1 MAGLS
6 PVGDGPAF
14 VVFFSIFLYPVGGGM
29 LYWNQLFTRVF
40 PEEDVEM
47 KHRTVNDYFKQ
58 QWPRLSLF
66 AAFTLGVS
74 FFAPL
79 KNFQLKWLIDS
90 KSKQEAL
97 GYMGLVFAITF
108 SSWFFERLSRRSFT
122 RIACGAVEQVRQRI
136 LEQVL
141 YRTVAQY
148 NAEGD
153 AAYLSLLTTDLR
165 TLYDDYYMSLF
176 SIVFWGGIML
186 CALAMY
192 LYISPVMLLAI
203 LLVTILPLVLPRR
216 TNERLKATRD
226 AFSLQMAGYTQQLK
240 ELLGG
245 FEIIRSFLRED
256 AYAALHQKAAR
267 KARESELDYQQ
278 SLNAMVTNTS
288 LISNLIFPVVML
300 VGLFLAFDGRLTMGT
315 VSTAASMANFVI
327 TPCHQIAQCWAKVK
341 SSQGIRQRLEA
352 AMAEPQ
358 VAEQGE
364 PIGHIDSIQCETV
377 RFAYPNTAEPVL
389 KDASLTVDAAQKVA
403 LVGESGCGK
412 STLAKLLFQYYPD
425 YSGDILFNGR
435 QVRTLDRTALYRRVG
450 YIAQTAYLFHDTIR
464 NNICLHEDFPDEQ
477 LAHAIAAAGLTDWV
491 ASLPDGLDTVISE
504 NGKNLSGGQRQ
515 RIGIAR
521 ALIVEPEFII
531 ADEPISALDM
541 SIRAQVLN
549 LLRHLQKER
558 DITYLFIAHDLSVM
572 RYISDRIAVIHKGD
586 IVELAD
592 AEELVNHAI
601 HPYTRSLLSAI
612 PMPNPRLERKKKL
625 LVYDP
630 AMHDYTAEPP
640 QWQELRPNHFVLC
653 NAAEAVQWIRA
664 L

>member
-1 MAGLS
+1 
-6 PVGDGPAF
+6 
-14 VVFFSIFLYPVGGGM
+14 
-29 LYWNQLFTRVF
+29 
-40 PEEDVEM
+40 M

-58 QWPRLSLF
+58 QWPRLILF

-90 KSKQEAL
+90 RSKQEAL

-122 RIACGAVEQVRQRI
+122 KIACGAVEQVRQRI

-141 YRTVAQY
+141 HRTVAQY

-176 SIVFWGGIML
+176 NIAFWGGIML

-203 LLVTILPLVLPRR
+203 LLVTIPPLVLPRR
-216 TNERLKATRD
+216 MNERLKATRD

-245 FEIIRSFLRED
+245 FEVIRSFLRED
-256 AYAALHQKAAR
+256 AYAALHQKAAH
-267 KARESELDYQQ
+267 KARKSELDYQQ

-358 VAEQGE
+358 AAEQGE

-521 ALIVEPEFII
+521 LALRSYDLII
-531 ADEPISALDM
+531 ADEITASLDPDT
-541 SIRAQVLN
+541 SQQVMEN
-549 LLRHLQKER
+549 LIAMPCMVVA
-558 DITYLFIAHDLSVM
+558 ITHDVAGSFMHQFDKVY
-572 RYISDRIAVIHKGD
+572 R
-586 IVELAD
+586 VEHGVVRVA
-592 AEELVNHAI
+592 
-601 HPYTRSLLSAI
+601 
-612 PMPNPRLERKKKL
+612 
-625 LVYDP
+625 
-630 AMHDYTAEPP
+630 
-640 QWQELRPNHFVLC
+640 
-653 NAAEAVQWIRA
+653 
-664 L
+664 

>member
-1 MAGLS
+1 
-6 PVGDGPAF
+6 
-14 VVFFSIFLYPVGGGM
+14 M

-58 QWPRLSLF
+58 QWPRLILF

-122 RIACGAVEQVRQRI
+122 KIACGAVEQVRQRI

-141 YRTVAQY
+141 HRTVAQY

-176 SIVFWGGIML
+176 NIVFWGGIML

-203 LLVTILPLVLPRR
+203 LLVTIPPLVLPRR
-216 TNERLKATRD
+216 MNERLKATRD
-226 AFSLQMAGYTQQLK
+226 AFSLQMADYTQQLK

-358 VAEQGE
+358 AAEQGE
-364 PIGHIDSIQCETV
+364 PIGHIESIQCETV

-521 ALIVEPEFII
+521 LTLRNYDLII
-531 ADEPISALDM
+531 ADEITASLDPDT
-541 SIRAQVLN
+541 SQQVMEN
-549 LLRHLQKER
+549 LIAMPCMVVA
-558 DITYLFIAHDLSVM
+558 ITHDVAGSFMHQFDKVY
-572 RYISDRIAVIHKGD
+572 R
-586 IVELAD
+586 VEHGVVRVA
-592 AEELVNHAI
+592 
-601 HPYTRSLLSAI
+601 
-612 PMPNPRLERKKKL
+612 
-625 LVYDP
+625 
-630 AMHDYTAEPP
+630 
-640 QWQELRPNHFVLC
+640 
-653 NAAEAVQWIRA
+653 
-664 L
+664 

>member
-1 MAGLS
+1 
-6 PVGDGPAF
+6 
-14 VVFFSIFLYPVGGGM
+14 
-29 LYWNQLFTRVF
+29 
-40 PEEDVEM
+40 M

-58 QWPRLSLF
+58 QWPRLILF

-108 SSWFFERLSRRSFT
+108 NSWFFERLSRRSFT

-203 LLVTILPLVLPRR
+203 LLVTIPPLVLPRR
-216 TNERLKATRD
+216 MNERLKATRD
-226 AFSLQMAGYTQQLK
+226 AFSLQMADYTQQLK

-358 VAEQGE
+358 AAEQGE

-521 ALIVEPEFII
+521 LALRSYDLII
-531 ADEPISALDM
+531 ADEITASLDPDT
-541 SIRAQVLN
+541 SQQVMEN
-549 LLRHLQKER
+549 LIAMPCMVVA
-558 DITYLFIAHDLSVM
+558 ITHDVAGSFMHQFDKVY
-572 RYISDRIAVIHKGD
+572 R
-586 IVELAD
+586 VEHGVVRVA
-592 AEELVNHAI
+592 
-601 HPYTRSLLSAI
+601 
-612 PMPNPRLERKKKL
+612 
-625 LVYDP
+625 
-630 AMHDYTAEPP
+630 
-640 QWQELRPNHFVLC
+640 
-653 NAAEAVQWIRA
+653 
-664 L
+664 

>member
-1 MAGLS
+1 
-6 PVGDGPAF
+6 
-14 VVFFSIFLYPVGGGM
+14 M
-29 LYWNQLFTRVF
+29 LYWNQLFTCVF

-58 QWPRLSLF
+58 QWPRLILF

-203 LLVTILPLVLPRR
+203 LLVTIPPLVLPRR
-216 TNERLKATRD
+216 MNERLKATRD
-226 AFSLQMAGYTQQLK
+226 AFSLQMADYTQQLK

-358 VAEQGE
+358 AAEQGE
-364 PIGHIDSIQCETV
+364 PIGPIDSIQCETV

-521 ALIVEPEFII
+521 LALRSYDLII
-531 ADEPISALDM
+531 ADEITASLDPDT
-541 SIRAQVLN
+541 SQQVMEN
-549 LLRHLQKER
+549 LIAMPCMVVA
-558 DITYLFIAHDLSVM
+558 ITHDVAGSFMHQFDKVY
-572 RYISDRIAVIHKGD
+572 R
-586 IVELAD
+586 VEHGVVRVA
-592 AEELVNHAI
+592 
-601 HPYTRSLLSAI
+601 
-612 PMPNPRLERKKKL
+612 
-625 LVYDP
+625 
-630 AMHDYTAEPP
+630 
-640 QWQELRPNHFVLC
+640 
-653 NAAEAVQWIRA
+653 
-664 L
+664 

>member
-1 MAGLS
+1 
-6 PVGDGPAF
+6 
-14 VVFFSIFLYPVGGGM
+14 M
-29 LYWNQLFTRVF
+29 LYWNQLSTCVF
-40 PEEDVEM
+40 PEEDVEI

-58 QWPRLSLF
+58 QWPRLILF

-203 LLVTILPLVLPRR
+203 LLVTIPPLVLPRR
-216 TNERLKATRD
+216 MNERLKATRD
-226 AFSLQMAGYTQQLK
+226 AFSLQMADYTQQLK

-358 VAEQGE
+358 AAEQGE

-521 ALIVEPEFII
+521 LALRSYDLII
-531 ADEPISALDM
+531 ADEITASLDPDT
-541 SIRAQVLN
+541 SQQVMEN
-549 LLRHLQKER
+549 LIAMPCMVVA
-558 DITYLFIAHDLSVM
+558 ITHDVAGSFMHQFDKVY
-572 RYISDRIAVIHKGD
+572 R
-586 IVELAD
+586 VEHGVVRVA
-592 AEELVNHAI
+592 
-601 HPYTRSLLSAI
+601 
-612 PMPNPRLERKKKL
+612 
-625 LVYDP
+625 
-630 AMHDYTAEPP
+630 
-640 QWQELRPNHFVLC
+640 
-653 NAAEAVQWIRA
+653 
-664 L
+664 

>member
-1 MAGLS
+1 
-6 PVGDGPAF
+6 
-14 VVFFSIFLYPVGGGM
+14 M
-29 LYWNQLFTRVF
+29 LYWNQLFTCVF

-58 QWPRLSLF
+58 QWPRLILF

-203 LLVTILPLVLPRR
+203 LLVTIPPLVLPRR
-216 TNERLKATRD
+216 MNERLKATRD
-226 AFSLQMAGYTQQLK
+226 AFSLQMADYTQQLK

-341 SSQGIRQRLEA
+341 SSQGIRQRL
-352 AMAEPQ
+352 AEPQ
-358 VAEQGE
+358 AAEQGE

-521 ALIVEPEFII
+521 LALRSYDLII
-531 ADEPISALDM
+531 ADEITASLDPDT
-541 SIRAQVLN
+541 SQQVMEN
-549 LLRHLQKER
+549 LIAMPCMVVA
-558 DITYLFIAHDLSVM
+558 ITHDVAGSFMHQFDKVY
-572 RYISDRIAVIHKGD
+572 R
-586 IVELAD
+586 VEHGVVRVA
-592 AEELVNHAI
+592 
-601 HPYTRSLLSAI
+601 
-612 PMPNPRLERKKKL
+612 
-625 LVYDP
+625 
-630 AMHDYTAEPP
+630 
-640 QWQELRPNHFVLC
+640 
-653 NAAEAVQWIRA
+653 
-664 L
+664 

>member
-1 MAGLS
+1 
-6 PVGDGPAF
+6 
-14 VVFFSIFLYPVGGGM
+14 M
-29 LYWNQLFTRVF
+29 LYWNQLFTCVF

-58 QWPRLSLF
+58 QWPRLILF

-122 RIACGAVEQVRQRI
+122 KIACGAVEQVRQRI

-141 YRTVAQY
+141 HRTVAQY

-203 LLVTILPLVLPRR
+203 LLVTIPPLVLPRR
-216 TNERLKATRD
+216 MNERLKATRD
-226 AFSLQMAGYTQQLK
+226 AFSLQMADYTQQLK

-358 VAEQGE
+358 AAEQGE
-364 PIGHIDSIQCETV
+364 PIGPIDSIQCETV

-521 ALIVEPEFII
+521 LALRSYDLII
-531 ADEPISALDM
+531 ADEITASLDPDT
-541 SIRAQVLN
+541 SQQVMEN
-549 LLRHLQKER
+549 LIAMPCMVVA
-558 DITYLFIAHDLSVM
+558 ITHDVAGSFMHQFDKVY
-572 RYISDRIAVIHKGD
+572 R
-586 IVELAD
+586 VEHGVVRVA
-592 AEELVNHAI
+592 
-601 HPYTRSLLSAI
+601 
-612 PMPNPRLERKKKL
+612 
-625 LVYDP
+625 
-630 AMHDYTAEPP
+630 
-640 QWQELRPNHFVLC
+640 
-653 NAAEAVQWIRA
+653 
-664 L
+664 

>member
-1 MAGLS
+1 
-6 PVGDGPAF
+6 
-14 VVFFSIFLYPVGGGM
+14 M

-58 QWPRLSLF
+58 QWPRLILF

-122 RIACGAVEQVRQRI
+122 KIACGAVEQVRQRI

-141 YRTVAQY
+141 HRTVAQY

-176 SIVFWGGIML
+176 NIVFWGGIML

-203 LLVTILPLVLPRR
+203 LLVTIPPLVLPRR
-216 TNERLKATRD
+216 MNERLKATRD
-226 AFSLQMAGYTQQLK
+226 AFSLQMADYTQQLK

-358 VAEQGE
+358 AAEQGE

-377 RFAYPNTAEPVL
+377 RFAYPGAAESVL
-389 KDASLTVDAAQKVA
+389 RGASLTVDAAQKVA

-435 QVRTLDRTALYRRVG
+435 QVRTLNRTALYRRVG

-521 ALIVEPEFII
+521 LALRSYDLII
-531 ADEPISALDM
+531 ADEITASLDPDT
-541 SIRAQVLN
+541 SQQVMEN
-549 LLRHLQKER
+549 LIAMPCMVVA
-558 DITYLFIAHDLSVM
+558 ITHDVAGSFMHQFDKVY
-572 RYISDRIAVIHKGD
+572 R
-586 IVELAD
+586 VEHGVVRVA
-592 AEELVNHAI
+592 
-601 HPYTRSLLSAI
+601 
-612 PMPNPRLERKKKL
+612 
-625 LVYDP
+625 
-630 AMHDYTAEPP
+630 
-640 QWQELRPNHFVLC
+640 
-653 NAAEAVQWIRA
+653 
-664 L
+664 

>member
-1 MAGLS
+1 
-6 PVGDGPAF
+6 
-14 VVFFSIFLYPVGGGM
+14 M

-58 QWPRLSLF
+58 QWPRLILF

-122 RIACGAVEQVRQRI
+122 KIACGAVEQVRQRI

-176 SIVFWGGIML
+176 NIVFWGGIML

-203 LLVTILPLVLPRR
+203 LLVTIPPLVLPRR
-216 TNERLKATRD
+216 MNERLKATRD
-226 AFSLQMAGYTQQLK
+226 AFSLQMADYTQQLK

-358 VAEQGE
+358 AAEQGE

-477 LAHAIAAAGLTDWV
+477 LAHAIAAAGLADWV

-521 ALIVEPEFII
+521 LALRSYDLII
-531 ADEPISALDM
+531 ADEITASLDPDT
-541 SIRAQVLN
+541 SQQVMEN
-549 LLRHLQKER
+549 LIAMPCMVVA
-558 DITYLFIAHDLSVM
+558 ITHDVAGSFMHQFDKVY
-572 RYISDRIAVIHKGD
+572 R
-586 IVELAD
+586 VEHGVVRVA
-592 AEELVNHAI
+592 
-601 HPYTRSLLSAI
+601 
-612 PMPNPRLERKKKL
+612 
-625 LVYDP
+625 
-630 AMHDYTAEPP
+630 
-640 QWQELRPNHFVLC
+640 
-653 NAAEAVQWIRA
+653 
-664 L
+664 

>member
-1 MAGLS
+1 
-6 PVGDGPAF
+6 
-14 VVFFSIFLYPVGGGM
+14 
-29 LYWNQLFTRVF
+29 
-40 PEEDVEM
+40 M

-58 QWPRLSLF
+58 QWPRLILF

-122 RIACGAVEQVRQRI
+122 KIACGAVEQVRQRI

-141 YRTVAQY
+141 HRTVAQY

-203 LLVTILPLVLPRR
+203 LLVTIPPLVLPRR
-216 TNERLKATRD
+216 MNERLKATRD

-358 VAEQGE
+358 AADQGE
-364 PIGHIDSIQCETV
+364 PIGPIESIQCETV

-521 ALIVEPEFII
+521 LALRSYDLII
-531 ADEPISALDM
+531 ADEITASLDPDT
-541 SIRAQVLN
+541 SQQVMEN
-549 LLRHLQKER
+549 LIAMPCMVVA
-558 DITYLFIAHDLSVM
+558 ITHDVAGSFMHQFDKVY
-572 RYISDRIAVIHKGD
+572 R
-586 IVELAD
+586 VEHGVVRVA
-592 AEELVNHAI
+592 
-601 HPYTRSLLSAI
+601 
-612 PMPNPRLERKKKL
+612 
-625 LVYDP
+625 
-630 AMHDYTAEPP
+630 
-640 QWQELRPNHFVLC
+640 
-653 NAAEAVQWIRA
+653 
-664 L
+664 

>member
-1 MAGLS
+1 
-6 PVGDGPAF
+6 
-14 VVFFSIFLYPVGGGM
+14 M

-58 QWPRLSLF
+58 QWPRLILF

-122 RIACGAVEQVRQRI
+122 KIACGAVEQVRQRI

-203 LLVTILPLVLPRR
+203 LLVTIPPLVLPRR
-216 TNERLKATRD
+216 MNERLKATRD
-226 AFSLQMAGYTQQLK
+226 AFSLQMADYTQQLK

-278 SLNAMVTNTS
+278 SLNTMVTNTS

-358 VAEQGE
+358 AAEQGE

-521 ALIVEPEFII
+521 LALRSYDLII
-531 ADEPISALDM
+531 ADEITASLDPDT
-541 SIRAQVLN
+541 SQQVMEN
-549 LLRHLQKER
+549 LIAMPCMVVA
-558 DITYLFIAHDLSVM
+558 ITHDVAGSFMHQFDKVY
-572 RYISDRIAVIHKGD
+572 R
-586 IVELAD
+586 VEHGVVRVA
-592 AEELVNHAI
+592 
-601 HPYTRSLLSAI
+601 
-612 PMPNPRLERKKKL
+612 
-625 LVYDP
+625 
-630 AMHDYTAEPP
+630 
-640 QWQELRPNHFVLC
+640 
-653 NAAEAVQWIRA
+653 
-664 L
+664 

>member
-6 PVGDGPAF
+6 PMGDGPAF

-58 QWPRLSLF
+58 QWPRLILF

-203 LLVTILPLVLPRR
+203 LLVTIPPLVLPRR
-216 TNERLKATRD
+216 MNERLKATRD
-226 AFSLQMAGYTQQLK
+226 AFSLQMADYTQQLK

-358 VAEQGE
+358 AAEQGE

-521 ALIVEPEFII
+521 LALRSYDLII
-531 ADEPISALDM
+531 ADEITASLDPDT
-541 SIRAQVLN
+541 SQQVMEN
-549 LLRHLQKER
+549 LIAMPCMVVA
-558 DITYLFIAHDLSVM
+558 ITHDVAGSFMHQFDKVY
-572 RYISDRIAVIHKGD
+572 R
-586 IVELAD
+586 VEHGVVRVA
-592 AEELVNHAI
+592 
-601 HPYTRSLLSAI
+601 
-612 PMPNPRLERKKKL
+612 
-625 LVYDP
+625 
-630 AMHDYTAEPP
+630 
-640 QWQELRPNHFVLC
+640 
-653 NAAEAVQWIRA
+653 
-664 L
+664 

>member
-1 MAGLS
+1 
-6 PVGDGPAF
+6 
-14 VVFFSIFLYPVGGGM
+14 
-29 LYWNQLFTRVF
+29 
-40 PEEDVEM
+40 M

-58 QWPRLSLF
+58 QWPRLILF

-148 NAEGD
+148 NAESD

-203 LLVTILPLVLPRR
+203 LLVTIPPLVLPRR
-216 TNERLKATRD
+216 MNERLKATRD

-358 VAEQGE
+358 VAEQGK

-464 NNICLHEDFPDEQ
+464 NNICLHEDFTDEQ

-521 ALIVEPEFII
+521 LALRSYDLII
-531 ADEPISALDM
+531 ADEITASLDPDT
-541 SIRAQVLN
+541 SQQVMEN
-549 LLRHLQKER
+549 LIAMPCMVVA
-558 DITYLFIAHDLSVM
+558 ITHDVAGSFMHQFDKVY
-572 RYISDRIAVIHKGD
+572 R
-586 IVELAD
+586 VEHGVVRVA
-592 AEELVNHAI
+592 
-601 HPYTRSLLSAI
+601 
-612 PMPNPRLERKKKL
+612 
-625 LVYDP
+625 
-630 AMHDYTAEPP
+630 
-640 QWQELRPNHFVLC
+640 
-653 NAAEAVQWIRA
+653 
-664 L
+664 

>member
-1 MAGLS
+1 
-6 PVGDGPAF
+6 
-14 VVFFSIFLYPVGGGM
+14 M

-58 QWPRLSLF
+58 QWPRLILF

-122 RIACGAVEQVRQRI
+122 KIACGAVEQVRQRI

-141 YRTVAQY
+141 HRTVAQY

-203 LLVTILPLVLPRR
+203 LLVTIPPLVLPRR
-216 TNERLKATRD
+216 MNERLKATRD
-226 AFSLQMAGYTQQLK
+226 AFSLQMADYTQQLK

-358 VAEQGE
+358 AAEQGE
-364 PIGHIDSIQCETV
+364 PIGPIESIQCETV

-515 RIGIAR
+515 RLTIAR
-521 ALIVEPEFII
+521 ALVRRPRVLVLDDS
-531 ADEPISALDM
+531 ASALDFATDAALRKALHRLPGAPTVFIV
-541 SIRAQVLN
+541 SQRAAS
-549 LLRHLQKER
+549 LRHADQILVLDEGKAVGLGTHAQLMER
-558 DITYLFIAHDLSVM
+558 CPVYQEIYESQFKAEDE
-572 RYISDRIAVIHKGD
+572 KG
-586 IVELAD
+586 VG
-592 AEELVNHAI
+592 
-601 HPYTRSLLSAI
+601 
-612 PMPNPRLERKKKL
+612 
-625 LVYDP
+625 
-630 AMHDYTAEPP
+630 
-640 QWQELRPNHFVLC
+640 
-653 NAAEAVQWIRA
+653 
-664 L
+664 

>member
-1 MAGLS
+1 
-6 PVGDGPAF
+6 
-14 VVFFSIFLYPVGGGM
+14 M
-29 LYWNQLFTRVF
+29 LYWNQLFTCVF

-58 QWPRLSLF
+58 QWPRLILF

-122 RIACGAVEQVRQRI
+122 KIACGAVEQVRQRI

-141 YRTVAQY
+141 HRTVAQY

-203 LLVTILPLVLPRR
+203 LLVTIPPLMLPRR
-216 TNERLKATRD
+216 MNERLKATRD
-226 AFSLQMAGYTQQLK
+226 AFSLQMADYTQQLK

-358 VAEQGE
+358 AAEQGE

-521 ALIVEPEFII
+521 LALRSYDLII
-531 ADEPISALDM
+531 ADEITASLDPDT
-541 SIRAQVLN
+541 SQQVMEN
-549 LLRHLQKER
+549 LIAMPCMVVA
-558 DITYLFIAHDLSVM
+558 ITHDVAGSFMHQFDKVY
-572 RYISDRIAVIHKGD
+572 R
-586 IVELAD
+586 VEHGVVRVA
-592 AEELVNHAI
+592 
-601 HPYTRSLLSAI
+601 
-612 PMPNPRLERKKKL
+612 
-625 LVYDP
+625 
-630 AMHDYTAEPP
+630 
-640 QWQELRPNHFVLC
+640 
-653 NAAEAVQWIRA
+653 
-664 L
+664 

>member
-1 MAGLS
+1 
-6 PVGDGPAF
+6 
-14 VVFFSIFLYPVGGGM
+14 
-29 LYWNQLFTRVF
+29 
-40 PEEDVEM
+40 M

-58 QWPRLSLF
+58 QWPRLILF

-203 LLVTILPLVLPRR
+203 LLVTIPPLVLPRR
-216 TNERLKATRD
+216 MNERLKATRD
-226 AFSLQMAGYTQQLK
+226 AFSLQMADYTQQLK

-358 VAEQGE
+358 AAEQGE

-389 KDASLTVDAAQKVA
+389 KDAFLTVDAAQKVA

-521 ALIVEPEFII
+521 LALRSYDLII
-531 ADEPISALDM
+531 ADEITASLDPDT
-541 SIRAQVLN
+541 SQQVMEN
-549 LLRHLQKER
+549 LIAMPCMVVA
-558 DITYLFIAHDLSVM
+558 ITHDVAGSFMHQFDKVY
-572 RYISDRIAVIHKGD
+572 R
-586 IVELAD
+586 VEHGVVRVA
-592 AEELVNHAI
+592 
-601 HPYTRSLLSAI
+601 
-612 PMPNPRLERKKKL
+612 
-625 LVYDP
+625 
-630 AMHDYTAEPP
+630 
-640 QWQELRPNHFVLC
+640 
-653 NAAEAVQWIRA
+653 
-664 L
+664 

>member
-1 MAGLS
+1 
-6 PVGDGPAF
+6 
-14 VVFFSIFLYPVGGGM
+14 M

-58 QWPRLSLF
+58 QWPRLILF

-90 KSKQEAL
+90 RSKLEAL

-122 RIACGAVEQVRQRI
+122 KIACGAVEQVRQRI

-141 YRTVAQY
+141 HRTVAQY

-176 SIVFWGGIML
+176 NIVFWGGIML

-203 LLVTILPLVLPRR
+203 LLVTIPPLVLPRR
-216 TNERLKATRD
+216 MNERLKATRD
-226 AFSLQMAGYTQQLK
+226 AFSLQMADYTQQLK

-358 VAEQGE
+358 AAEQGE
-364 PIGHIDSIQCETV
+364 SIGHIDSIQCETV

-450 YIAQTAYLFHDTIR
+450 YIAQTTYLFHDTIR

-521 ALIVEPEFII
+521 LALRSYDLII
-531 ADEPISALDM
+531 ADEITASLDPDT
-541 SIRAQVLN
+541 SQQVMEN
-549 LLRHLQKER
+549 LIAMPCMVVA
-558 DITYLFIAHDLSVM
+558 ITHDVAGSFMHQFDKVY
-572 RYISDRIAVIHKGD
+572 R
-586 IVELAD
+586 VEHGVVRVA
-592 AEELVNHAI
+592 
-601 HPYTRSLLSAI
+601 
-612 PMPNPRLERKKKL
+612 
-625 LVYDP
+625 
-630 AMHDYTAEPP
+630 
-640 QWQELRPNHFVLC
+640 
-653 NAAEAVQWIRA
+653 
-664 L
+664 

>member
-1 MAGLS
+1 
-6 PVGDGPAF
+6 
-14 VVFFSIFLYPVGGGM
+14 
-29 LYWNQLFTRVF
+29 
-40 PEEDVEM
+40 M

-58 QWPRLSLF
+58 QWPRLILF

-203 LLVTILPLVLPRR
+203 LLVTIPPLVLPRR
-216 TNERLKATRD
+216 MNERLKATRD

-245 FEIIRSFLRED
+245 FELIRSFLRED

-358 VAEQGE
+358 AAEQGE
-364 PIGHIDSIQCETV
+364 SIGHIDSIQCETV

-521 ALIVEPEFII
+521 LALRSYDLII
-531 ADEPISALDM
+531 ADEITASLDPDTSQKVM
-541 SIRAQVLN
+541 EN
-549 LLRHLQKER
+549 LIAMPCMVVA
-558 DITYLFIAHDLSVM
+558 ITHDVAGSFMHQFDKVY
-572 RYISDRIAVIHKGD
+572 R
-586 IVELAD
+586 VEHGVVRVA
-592 AEELVNHAI
+592 
-601 HPYTRSLLSAI
+601 
-612 PMPNPRLERKKKL
+612 
-625 LVYDP
+625 
-630 AMHDYTAEPP
+630 
-640 QWQELRPNHFVLC
+640 
-653 NAAEAVQWIRA
+653 
-664 L
+664 

>member
-1 MAGLS
+1 
-6 PVGDGPAF
+6 
-14 VVFFSIFLYPVGGGM
+14 
-29 LYWNQLFTRVF
+29 
-40 PEEDVEM
+40 M

-58 QWPRLSLF
+58 QWPRLILF

-122 RIACGAVEQVRQRI
+122 KIACGAVEQVRQRI

-141 YRTVAQY
+141 HRTVAQY

-176 SIVFWGGIML
+176 SIVFWGGIIL

-203 LLVTILPLVLPRR
+203 LLVTIPPLVLPRR
-216 TNERLKATRD
+216 MNERLKSTRD

-245 FEIIRSFLRED
+245 FELIRSFLRED

-358 VAEQGE
+358 AAEQGE
-364 PIGHIDSIQCETV
+364 PIGPIESIQCETV

-521 ALIVEPEFII
+521 LALRSYDLII
-531 ADEPISALDM
+531 ADEITASLDPDT
-541 SIRAQVLN
+541 SQQVMEN
-549 LLRHLQKER
+549 LIAMPCMVVA
-558 DITYLFIAHDLSVM
+558 ITHDVAGSFMHQFDKVY
-572 RYISDRIAVIHKGD
+572 R
-586 IVELAD
+586 VEHGVVRVA
-592 AEELVNHAI
+592 
-601 HPYTRSLLSAI
+601 
-612 PMPNPRLERKKKL
+612 
-625 LVYDP
+625 
-630 AMHDYTAEPP
+630 
-640 QWQELRPNHFVLC
+640 
-653 NAAEAVQWIRA
+653 
-664 L
+664 

>member
-1 MAGLS
+1 
-6 PVGDGPAF
+6 
-14 VVFFSIFLYPVGGGM
+14 M
-29 LYWNQLFTRVF
+29 LYWNQLFTCVF

-58 QWPRLSLF
+58 QWPRLILF

-203 LLVTILPLVLPRR
+203 LLVTIPPLVLPRR
-216 TNERLKATRD
+216 MNERLKATRD
-226 AFSLQMAGYTQQLK
+226 AFSLQMADYTQQLK

-358 VAEQGE
+358 AAEQGE

-435 QVRTLDRTALYRRVG
+435 QVRTLNRTALYRRVG

-521 ALIVEPEFII
+521 LALRSYDLII
-531 ADEPISALDM
+531 ADEITASLDPDT
-541 SIRAQVLN
+541 SQQVMEN
-549 LLRHLQKER
+549 LIAMPCMVVA
-558 DITYLFIAHDLSVM
+558 ITHDVAGSFMHQFDKVY
-572 RYISDRIAVIHKGD
+572 R
-586 IVELAD
+586 VEHGVVRVA
-592 AEELVNHAI
+592 
-601 HPYTRSLLSAI
+601 
-612 PMPNPRLERKKKL
+612 
-625 LVYDP
+625 
-630 AMHDYTAEPP
+630 
-640 QWQELRPNHFVLC
+640 
-653 NAAEAVQWIRA
+653 
-664 L
+664 

>member
-1 MAGLS
+1 
-6 PVGDGPAF
+6 
-14 VVFFSIFLYPVGGGM
+14 M

-58 QWPRLSLF
+58 QWPRLILF

-203 LLVTILPLVLPRR
+203 LLVTIPPLVLPRR
-216 TNERLKATRD
+216 MNERLKATRD
-226 AFSLQMAGYTQQLK
+226 AFSLQMADYTQQLK

-358 VAEQGE
+358 AAEQGE
-364 PIGHIDSIQCETV
+364 PIGPIDSIQCETV

-435 QVRTLDRTALYRRVG
+435 QVRALDRTALYRRVG

-477 LAHAIAAAGLTDWV
+477 LTHAIAAAGLTDWV

-521 ALIVEPEFII
+521 LALRSYDLII
-531 ADEPISALDM
+531 ADEITASLDPDT
-541 SIRAQVLN
+541 SQQVMEN
-549 LLRHLQKER
+549 LIAMPCMVVA
-558 DITYLFIAHDLSVM
+558 ITHDVAGSFMHQFDKVY
-572 RYISDRIAVIHKGD
+572 R
-586 IVELAD
+586 VEHGVVRVA
-592 AEELVNHAI
+592 
-601 HPYTRSLLSAI
+601 
-612 PMPNPRLERKKKL
+612 
-625 LVYDP
+625 
-630 AMHDYTAEPP
+630 
-640 QWQELRPNHFVLC
+640 
-653 NAAEAVQWIRA
+653 
-664 L
+664 

>member
-6 PVGDGPAF
+6 PVGGSPAF
-14 VVFFSIFLYPVGGGM
+14 VVFFSIFLYPVGGM
-29 LYWNQLFTRVF
+29 LYWSQLFTRVF

-58 QWPRLSLF
+58 QWPRLILF

-122 RIACGAVEQVRQRI
+122 KIACGAVEQVRQRI

-141 YRTVAQY
+141 HRTVAQY

-176 SIVFWGGIML
+176 NIAFWGGIML

-203 LLVTILPLVLPRR
+203 LLVTIPPLVLPRR
-216 TNERLKATRD
+216 MNERLKATRD

-245 FEIIRSFLRED
+245 FEVIRSFLRED
-256 AYAALHQKAAR
+256 AYAALHQKAAH
-267 KARESELDYQQ
+267 KARKSELDYQQ

-358 VAEQGE
+358 AAEQGE

-425 YSGDILFNGR
+425 YSGGILFNGR
-435 QVRTLDRTALYRRVG
+435 QVRTLDRTALYHRVG

-491 ASLPDGLDTVISE
+491 ASLPDGLDTVIRE

-521 ALIVEPEFII
+521 LALRSYDLII
-531 ADEPISALDM
+531 ADEITASLDPDTSQQVMENLIAMPCMVVAITHDVAGSFMHQFHKVYRVEHGVVSA
-541 SIRAQVLN
+541 V
-549 LLRHLQKER
+549 
-558 DITYLFIAHDLSVM
+558 
-572 RYISDRIAVIHKGD
+572 
-586 IVELAD
+586 
-592 AEELVNHAI
+592 
-601 HPYTRSLLSAI
+601 
-612 PMPNPRLERKKKL
+612 
-625 LVYDP
+625 
-630 AMHDYTAEPP
+630 
-640 QWQELRPNHFVLC
+640 
-653 NAAEAVQWIRA
+653 
-664 L
+664 

>member
-1 MAGLS
+1 
-6 PVGDGPAF
+6 
-14 VVFFSIFLYPVGGGM
+14 M

-58 QWPRLSLF
+58 QWPRLILF

-122 RIACGAVEQVRQRI
+122 KIACGAVEQVRQRI

-141 YRTVAQY
+141 HRTVAQY

-176 SIVFWGGIML
+176 NIVFWGGIML

-203 LLVTILPLVLPRR
+203 LLVTIPPLVLPRR
-216 TNERLKATRD
+216 MNERLKATRD
-226 AFSLQMAGYTQQLK
+226 AFSLQMADYTQQLK

-358 VAEQGE
+358 AAEQGE

-377 RFAYPNTAEPVL
+377 RFAYPGAAESVL
-389 KDASLTVDAAQKVA
+389 RGASLTVDAAQKVA

-521 ALIVEPEFII
+521 LALRSYDLII
-531 ADEPISALDM
+531 ADEITASLDPDT
-541 SIRAQVLN
+541 SQQVMEN
-549 LLRHLQKER
+549 LIAMPCMVVA
-558 DITYLFIAHDLSVM
+558 ITHDVAGSFMHQFDKVY
-572 RYISDRIAVIHKGD
+572 R
-586 IVELAD
+586 VEHGVVRVA
-592 AEELVNHAI
+592 
-601 HPYTRSLLSAI
+601 
-612 PMPNPRLERKKKL
+612 
-625 LVYDP
+625 
-630 AMHDYTAEPP
+630 
-640 QWQELRPNHFVLC
+640 
-653 NAAEAVQWIRA
+653 
-664 L
+664 

>member
-1 MAGLS
+1 
-6 PVGDGPAF
+6 
-14 VVFFSIFLYPVGGGM
+14 M
-29 LYWNQLFTRVF
+29 LYWNQLFTCVF

-58 QWPRLSLF
+58 QWPRLILF

-203 LLVTILPLVLPRR
+203 LLVTIPPLVLPRR
-216 TNERLKATRD
+216 MNERLKATRD
-226 AFSLQMAGYTQQLK
+226 AFSLQMADYTQQLK

-358 VAEQGE
+358 AAEQGE

-504 NGKNLSGGQRQ
+504 NGKNLSGGLMVFVWKYL
-515 RIGIAR
+515 ISPLGGVFGIY
-521 ALIVEPEFII
+521 E
-531 ADEPISALDM
+531 
-541 SIRAQVLN
+541 
-549 LLRHLQKER
+549 LLPAFL
-558 DITYLFIAHDLSVM
+558 TSL
-572 RYISDRIAVIHKGD
+572 AVC
-586 IVELAD
+586 VVVS
-592 AEELVNHAI
+592 LV
-601 HPYTRSLLSAI
+601 T
-612 PMPNPRLERKKKL
+612 
-625 LVYDP
+625 P
-630 AMHDYTAEPP
+630 APTAEIVA
-640 QWQELRPNHFVLC
+640 EFD
-653 NAAEAVQWIRA
+653 AAK
-664 L
+664 

>member
-1 MAGLS
+1 
-6 PVGDGPAF
+6 
-14 VVFFSIFLYPVGGGM
+14 
-29 LYWNQLFTRVF
+29 
-40 PEEDVEM
+40 M

-58 QWPRLSLF
+58 QWPRLILF

-203 LLVTILPLVLPRR
+203 LLVTIPPLVLPRR
-216 TNERLKATRD
+216 MNERLKATRD
-226 AFSLQMAGYTQQLK
+226 AFSLQMADYTQQLK

-358 VAEQGE
+358 AAEQGE

-377 RFAYPNTAEPVL
+377 RFAYPGAAESVL
-389 KDASLTVDAAQKVA
+389 RGASLTVDAAQKVA

-521 ALIVEPEFII
+521 LALRSYDLII
-531 ADEPISALDM
+531 ADEITASLDPDT
-541 SIRAQVLN
+541 SQQVMEN
-549 LLRHLQKER
+549 LIAMPCMVVA
-558 DITYLFIAHDLSVM
+558 ITHDVAGSFMHQFDKVY
-572 RYISDRIAVIHKGD
+572 R
-586 IVELAD
+586 VEHGVVRVA
-592 AEELVNHAI
+592 
-601 HPYTRSLLSAI
+601 
-612 PMPNPRLERKKKL
+612 
-625 LVYDP
+625 
-630 AMHDYTAEPP
+630 
-640 QWQELRPNHFVLC
+640 
-653 NAAEAVQWIRA
+653 
-664 L
+664 

>member
-14 VVFFSIFLYPVGGGM
+14 VVLFSIFLYPVGDM

-58 QWPRLSLF
+58 QWPRLILF

-203 LLVTILPLVLPRR
+203 LLVTIPPLVLPRR
-216 TNERLKATRD
+216 MNERLKATRD

-245 FEIIRSFLRED
+245 FEIIRSFLREG

-358 VAEQGE
+358 AAEQGE
-364 PIGHIDSIQCETV
+364 PIGPIESIQCETV

-521 ALIVEPEFII
+521 LALRSYDLII
-531 ADEPISALDM
+531 ADEITASLDPDT
-541 SIRAQVLN
+541 SQQVMEN
-549 LLRHLQKER
+549 LIAMPCMVVA
-558 DITYLFIAHDLSVM
+558 ITHDVAGSFMHQFDKVY
-572 RYISDRIAVIHKGD
+572 R
-586 IVELAD
+586 VEHGVVRVA
-592 AEELVNHAI
+592 
-601 HPYTRSLLSAI
+601 
-612 PMPNPRLERKKKL
+612 
-625 LVYDP
+625 
-630 AMHDYTAEPP
+630 
-640 QWQELRPNHFVLC
+640 
-653 NAAEAVQWIRA
+653 
-664 L
+664 

>member
-1 MAGLS
+1 
-6 PVGDGPAF
+6 
-14 VVFFSIFLYPVGGGM
+14 
-29 LYWNQLFTRVF
+29 
-40 PEEDVEM
+40 M

-58 QWPRLSLF
+58 QWPRLILF

-203 LLVTILPLVLPRR
+203 LLVTIPPLVLPRR
-216 TNERLKATRD
+216 MNERLKATRD

-245 FEIIRSFLRED
+245 FEVIRSFLRED

-358 VAEQGE
+358 ATEQGE

-521 ALIVEPEFII
+521 LALRSYDLII
-531 ADEPISALDM
+531 ADEITASLDPDT
-541 SIRAQVLN
+541 SGQVMEN
-549 LLRHLQKER
+549 LLALPCMVVA
-558 DITYLFIAHDLSVM
+558 ITHDVAGSFMHQFDKVY
-572 RYISDRIAVIHKGD
+572 R
-586 IVELAD
+586 VEHGVVRVA
-592 AEELVNHAI
+592 
-601 HPYTRSLLSAI
+601 
-612 PMPNPRLERKKKL
+612 
-625 LVYDP
+625 
-630 AMHDYTAEPP
+630 
-640 QWQELRPNHFVLC
+640 
-653 NAAEAVQWIRA
+653 
-664 L
+664 

>member
-1 MAGLS
+1 
-6 PVGDGPAF
+6 
-14 VVFFSIFLYPVGGGM
+14 
-29 LYWNQLFTRVF
+29 
-40 PEEDVEM
+40 M

-58 QWPRLSLF
+58 QWPRLILF

-203 LLVTILPLVLPRR
+203 LLVTIPPLVLPRR
-216 TNERLKATRD
+216 MNERLKATRD

-245 FEIIRSFLRED
+245 FELIRSFLRED

-358 VAEQGE
+358 AAEQGE

-521 ALIVEPEFII
+521 LALRSYDLII
-531 ADEPISALDM
+531 ADEITASLDPDT
-541 SIRAQVLN
+541 SGQVMEN
-549 LLRHLQKER
+549 LLALPCMVVA
-558 DITYLFIAHDLSVM
+558 ITHDVAGSFMHQFDKVY
-572 RYISDRIAVIHKGD
+572 R
-586 IVELAD
+586 VEHGVVRVA
-592 AEELVNHAI
+592 
-601 HPYTRSLLSAI
+601 
-612 PMPNPRLERKKKL
+612 
-625 LVYDP
+625 
-630 AMHDYTAEPP
+630 
-640 QWQELRPNHFVLC
+640 
-653 NAAEAVQWIRA
+653 
-664 L
+664 

>member
-1 MAGLS
+1 
-6 PVGDGPAF
+6 
-14 VVFFSIFLYPVGGGM
+14 
-29 LYWNQLFTRVF
+29 
-40 PEEDVEM
+40 M

-58 QWPRLSLF
+58 QWPRLILF

-141 YRTVAQY
+141 HRTVAQY

-203 LLVTILPLVLPRR
+203 LLVTIPPLVLPRR
-216 TNERLKATRD
+216 MNDRLKATRD

-245 FEIIRSFLRED
+245 FELIRSFLRED

-327 TPCHQIAQCWAKVK
+327 TPCHQIAQCWAKIK
-341 SSQGIRQRLEA
+341 SSQGIRQRLET

-358 VAEQGE
+358 AAEQGE

-521 ALIVEPEFII
+521 LALRSYDLII
-531 ADEPISALDM
+531 ADEITASLDPDT
-541 SIRAQVLN
+541 SQQVMEN
-549 LLRHLQKER
+549 LIAMPCMVVA
-558 DITYLFIAHDLSVM
+558 ITHDVAGSFMHQFDKVY
-572 RYISDRIAVIHKGD
+572 R
-586 IVELAD
+586 VEHGVVRVA
-592 AEELVNHAI
+592 
-601 HPYTRSLLSAI
+601 
-612 PMPNPRLERKKKL
+612 
-625 LVYDP
+625 
-630 AMHDYTAEPP
+630 
-640 QWQELRPNHFVLC
+640 
-653 NAAEAVQWIRA
+653 
-664 L
+664 

>member
-1 MAGLS
+1 
-6 PVGDGPAF
+6 
-14 VVFFSIFLYPVGGGM
+14 
-29 LYWNQLFTRVF
+29 
-40 PEEDVEM
+40 M

-58 QWPRLSLF
+58 QWPRLILF

-122 RIACGAVEQVRQRI
+122 KIACGAVEQVRQRI

-141 YRTVAQY
+141 HRTVAQY

-203 LLVTILPLVLPRR
+203 LLVTIPPLVLPRR
-216 TNERLKATRD
+216 MNERLKSTRD

-245 FEIIRSFLRED
+245 FELIRSFLRED

-278 SLNAMVTNTS
+278 SLNAMVTNAS

-358 VAEQGE
+358 AAEQGE
-364 PIGHIDSIQCETV
+364 PIGPIESIQCETV

-521 ALIVEPEFII
+521 LALRSYDLII
-531 ADEPISALDM
+531 ADEITASLDPDT
-541 SIRAQVLN
+541 SQQVMEN
-549 LLRHLQKER
+549 LIAMPCMVVA
-558 DITYLFIAHDLSVM
+558 ITHDVAGSFMHQFDKVY
-572 RYISDRIAVIHKGD
+572 R
-586 IVELAD
+586 VEHGVVRVA
-592 AEELVNHAI
+592 
-601 HPYTRSLLSAI
+601 
-612 PMPNPRLERKKKL
+612 
-625 LVYDP
+625 
-630 AMHDYTAEPP
+630 
-640 QWQELRPNHFVLC
+640 
-653 NAAEAVQWIRA
+653 
-664 L
+664 

>member
-1 MAGLS
+1 
-6 PVGDGPAF
+6 
-14 VVFFSIFLYPVGGGM
+14 M

-58 QWPRLSLF
+58 QWPRLILF

-203 LLVTILPLVLPRR
+203 LLVTIPPLVLPRR
-216 TNERLKATRD
+216 MNERLKATRD
-226 AFSLQMAGYTQQLK
+226 AFSLQMADYTQQLK

-358 VAEQGE
+358 AAEQGE

-435 QVRTLDRTALYRRVG
+435 QVRTLNRTALYRRVG

-521 ALIVEPEFII
+521 LALRSYDLII
-531 ADEPISALDM
+531 ADEITASLDPDT
-541 SIRAQVLN
+541 SQQVMEN
-549 LLRHLQKER
+549 LIAMPCMVVA
-558 DITYLFIAHDLSVM
+558 ITHDVAGSFMHQFDKVY
-572 RYISDRIAVIHKGD
+572 R
-586 IVELAD
+586 VEHGVVRVA
-592 AEELVNHAI
+592 
-601 HPYTRSLLSAI
+601 
-612 PMPNPRLERKKKL
+612 
-625 LVYDP
+625 
-630 AMHDYTAEPP
+630 
-640 QWQELRPNHFVLC
+640 
-653 NAAEAVQWIRA
+653 
-664 L
+664 

>member
-1 MAGLS
+1 
-6 PVGDGPAF
+6 
-14 VVFFSIFLYPVGGGM
+14 M

-40 PEEDVEM
+40 PKEDVEM

-58 QWPRLSLF
+58 QWPRLILF

-141 YRTVAQY
+141 HRTVAQY

-203 LLVTILPLVLPRR
+203 LLVTIPPLVLPRR
-216 TNERLKATRD
+216 MNERLKATRD

-358 VAEQGE
+358 AAEQGE

-521 ALIVEPEFII
+521 LALRSYDLII
-531 ADEPISALDM
+531 ADEITASLDPDT
-541 SIRAQVLN
+541 SQQVMEN
-549 LLRHLQKER
+549 LIAMPCMVVA
-558 DITYLFIAHDLSVM
+558 ITHDVAGSFMHQFDKVY
-572 RYISDRIAVIHKGD
+572 R
-586 IVELAD
+586 VEHGVVRVA
-592 AEELVNHAI
+592 
-601 HPYTRSLLSAI
+601 
-612 PMPNPRLERKKKL
+612 
-625 LVYDP
+625 
-630 AMHDYTAEPP
+630 
-640 QWQELRPNHFVLC
+640 
-653 NAAEAVQWIRA
+653 
-664 L
+664 

>member
-1 MAGLS
+1 
-6 PVGDGPAF
+6 
-14 VVFFSIFLYPVGGGM
+14 M

-58 QWPRLSLF
+58 QWPRLILF

-122 RIACGAVEQVRQRI
+122 KIACGAVEQVRQRI

-141 YRTVAQY
+141 HRTVAQY

-176 SIVFWGGIML
+176 NIVFWGGIML

-203 LLVTILPLVLPRR
+203 LLVTIPPLVLPRR
-216 TNERLKATRD
+216 MNERLKATRD
-226 AFSLQMAGYTQQLK
+226 AFSLQMADYTQQLK

-267 KARESELDYQQ
+267 KARESALDYQQ
-278 SLNAMVTNTS
+278 SLNAMVNNTS

-358 VAEQGE
+358 AAEQGE

-377 RFAYPNTAEPVL
+377 RFAYPGAAESVL
-389 KDASLTVDAAQKVA
+389 RGASLTVDAAQKVA

-521 ALIVEPEFII
+521 LALRSYDLII
-531 ADEPISALDM
+531 ADEITASLDPDT
-541 SIRAQVLN
+541 SQQVMEN
-549 LLRHLQKER
+549 LIAMPCMVVA
-558 DITYLFIAHDLSVM
+558 ITHDVAGSFMHQFDKVY
-572 RYISDRIAVIHKGD
+572 R
-586 IVELAD
+586 VEHGVVRVA
-592 AEELVNHAI
+592 
-601 HPYTRSLLSAI
+601 
-612 PMPNPRLERKKKL
+612 
-625 LVYDP
+625 
-630 AMHDYTAEPP
+630 
-640 QWQELRPNHFVLC
+640 
-653 NAAEAVQWIRA
+653 
-664 L
+664 